1 MIAIVGGGI
10 TGLTLGDELRRRGA
24 ECVVLEASDRPGGV
38 IHSARVDGRVLEWG
52 PQRTRL
58 TRPMAELIA
67 RLGLE
72 EETLT
77 ASPALRL
84 FVYRDGRL
92 HPVPFSPAAFVR
104 SNVVGWPA
112 KLRLLAEPFTAA
124 ADPEESV
131 AAYFSRKVGRE
142 IYETLIAPLYG
153 GLYASDPADMV
164 VGLSLA
170 HVLREFGVR
179 RSLLLPLLRRGG
191 TIRPPAPLS
200 FRDGMQTL
208 PDALARALGAT
219 LRLSAPVRRL
229 EANGAGWRLQ
239 TDHEAID
246 AEHVVLTVP
255 APAAAD
261 LLDVPAPEA
270 AAALRRLHYNPLG
283 VVHLDADTPLVGLGF
298 QVAFTESLA
307 LRGVTYN
314 DALFGRRNVYTA
326 YLGGARRPEVVQL
339 GDDALAALAIE
350 EFRRCTGYDGA
361 TLAVA
366 REWMPAWDAS
376 WRALGGWRLPDG
388 LHVAANWKTR
398 PGIPGRLVEARRMA
412 ETLSGR
418 RPTPVGPMG
427 GRSPAA

>member
-1 MIAIVGGGI
+1 MIAILGGGI
-10 TGLTLGDELRRRGA
+10 TGLTLADELCRRGA
-24 ECVVLEASDRPGGV
+24 SCLVLEAADRPGGV

-58 TRPMAELIA
+58 TRAMGELIA

-77 ASPALRL
+77 ASPSLRL
-84 FVYRDGRL
+84 FVYRGGRL
-92 HPVPFSPAAFVR
+92 HPVPFSPGAFLR
-104 SNVVGWPA
+104 SDVVGWPA
-112 KLRLLAEPFTAA
+112 KLRLLAEPFTAG
-124 ADPEESV
+124 ADPDESV
-131 AAYFSRKVGRE
+131 ARYFSRKVGRE

-153 GLYASDPADMV
+153 GLYASDPADMI

-170 HVLREFGVR
+170 HVLREFGVE

-200 FRDGMQTL
+200 FREGMQTL
-208 PDALARALGAT
+208 PDALARSLGPVV
-219 LRLSAPVRRL
+219 RLSTPVLGVTAR
-229 EANGAGWRLQ
+229 GAGWRLHMDGE
-239 TDHEAID
+239 TLD

-255 APAAAD
+255 APTAAH
-261 LLDVPAPEA
+261 LLEDPAPDA
-270 AAALRRLHYNPLG
+270 AAALRRLNYNPLG

-298 QVAFTESLA
+298 QVAFTETLA

-326 YLGGARRPEVVQL
+326 YLGGARRPEVVEL
-339 GDDALAALAIE
+339 GDDALASLAID
-350 EFRRCTGYDGA
+350 EFRRCTGYDA
-361 TLAVA
+361 APLAVA

-376 WRALGGWRLPDG
+376 WRALRGFRLPEG

-398 PGIPGRLVEARRMA
+398 PGIPGRLVEARRVA
-412 ETLSGR
+412 EALTPGR
-418 RPTPVGPMG
+418 VA
-427 GRSPAA
+427 SPHGSTTAA